1 MSPSR
6 PSLEALFTAAVD
18 LPLKERA
25 AFLDQNC
32 RDQLELRRKVE
43 ELLDRDRDASNYFD
57 NLTGAIIAAAPL
69 ELESAVQ
76 TRLEFGPYKAHQVI
90 GRGGMGIIY
99 QAERVDGEFDQQVAL
114 KLLHVDMETP
124 ETHSRFLAER
134 QLLARLSHPNI
145 ARLLDGGV
153 TSEGRPYFV
162 MELVDG
168 MPIASYCREHSL
180 RVEEILRLFLHVVDA
195 VGYLHRNLIVHRDL
209 KPSNIFVDKG
219 GQVKLL
225 DFGIAKILT
234 EERGSEAATRTGLQ
248 LLTPEYAAPEQL
260 RNGPIT
266 TATDVFALGGVL
278 YELLTGCRPF
288 NQDRLNFNERE
299 LRAPIAPSTALRRG
313 NPDVAA
319 SRNAAISWRRLTGD
333 LDTICLKTLR
343 PEPEFR
349 YASAEQ
355 LGEDIERHLK
365 GLPVRARKSTVYYR
379 TSRFLLRHRNAVAA
393 AMILLAMLGFG
404 FAHERELREDAELAR
419 LTADRE
425 AARALAVSNFLTELL
440 SSVDPA
446 KAQGHEVTVAEV
458 LGRASERLELEKSFV
473 DQPAVESA
481 IRRTIGNTY
490 RSLSRLEES
499 GIHLQRAVELEGGI
513 DATTPAAL
521 RAIES
526 LAALKL
532 QRQEVEEAMTLA
544 NKVLEARLASLG
556 EEHPETL
563 NAMNLLANVLWVQER
578 YDEVEILDRKTLAIR
593 KRVLGDEHPATLKS
607 MNGLATTLYS
617 TARYAEAA
625 DTFQHI
631 LDVQQNTVGNS
642 HPDTLTA
649 ANNLAACYLELGRY
663 DEAGTILRWTLDGR
677 IRVLGE
683 SNPDSWTSMHNLG
696 LTYALQ
702 ANYEAGEALLRQAA
716 AYRSTA
722 PGNKES
728 YLFSRS
734 YLADVVR
741 DQGRYNEAEE
751 IYVMTLDD
759 QRALLGGRAPQTLKT
774 MTGFAELRLRQDR
787 LPEAEKLIQQV
798 VPYIEKATA
807 PRHPDRLG
815 SMTILARLRNRQDR
829 FPEALELSNEVLSIA
844 KDASAFDPEH
854 PLVLDAMHEKVIA
867 LQGLEQT
874 EAADDLAAQV
884 YQAHVRRLG
893 AEHPR
898 TRDVLALQQSH

>member
-1 MSPSR
+1 MSRSP
-6 PSLEALFTAAVD
+6 PSLEALFTAAAD
-18 LPLKERA
+18 LPPEERA
-25 AFLDQNC
+25 AFLDQHC
-32 RDQLELRRKVE
+32 HDQPELRRKLE
-43 ELLDRDRDASNYFD
+43 ELLDRDRDATSYFD
-57 NLTGAIIAAAPL
+57 DLAGAIIAAAPL

-90 GRGGMGIIY
+90 GRGGMGVIY
-99 QAERVDGEFDQQVAL
+99 QAKRVDGEFDQQVAL
-114 KLLHVDMETP
+114 KLLHVDMESP
-124 ETHSRFLAER
+124 ETHARFLAER

-153 TSEGRPYFV
+153 TTEGRPYFV

-168 MPIASYCREHSL
+168 MPIATYCREHAL
-180 RVEEILRLFLHVVDA
+180 RVEEILRLFLDVVDA

-209 KPSNIFVDKG
+209 KPGNIFVDQE

-234 EERGSEAATRTGLQ
+234 EERGSETLTRTGLQ

-260 RNGPIT
+260 RSGPIT

-288 NQDRLNFNERE
+288 NRDQLDFNERA
-299 LRAPIAPSTALRRG
+299 LRTPTAPSTALRHST
-313 NPDVAA
+313 PDDAVA
-319 SRNAAISWRRLTGD
+319 RNAAVSWRRLAGD
-333 LDTICLKTLR
+333 LDTICLKALR

-365 GLPVRARKSTVYYR
+365 GLPVRARKNTVYYR
-379 TSRFLLRHRNAVAA
+379 ASRFLLRHRNAVAV
-393 AMILLAMLGFG
+393 AMILVAMLGFG
-404 FAHERELREDAELAR
+404 FAHERGLREDAELAR
-419 LTADRE
+419 LAANRE
-425 AARALAVSNFLTELL
+425 AARALAVSDFLTELL

-458 LGRASERLELEKSFV
+458 LGRASERLELEESFAE
-473 DQPAVESA
+473 QPAVESA
-481 IRRTIGNTY
+481 IRRTIGDTY

-499 GIHLQRAVELEGGI
+499 GVHLERAVELEGGI
-513 DATTPAAL
+513 NATTPQAL

-532 QRQEVEEAMTLA
+532 QRQEVDEAMLLA
-544 NKVLEARLASLG
+544 NRVLEVRLASLG
-556 EEHPETL
+556 EENPETL
-563 NAMNLLANVLWVQER
+563 NAMNLLANVLWVQGR
-578 YDEVEILDRKTLAIR
+578 YDEVEVLDRKTLAIR
-593 KRVLGDEHPATLKS
+593 QRVLGDDHPATLKS

-617 TARYAEAA
+617 TARYSEAA
-625 DTFQHI
+625 ETFQHVLAI
-631 LDVQQNTVGNS
+631 QQNTAGDS

-663 DEAGTILRWTLDGR
+663 DEARTILRWTLDGR
-677 IRVLGE
+677 MRVLGN
-683 SNPDSWTSMHNLG
+683 SNPDTWTSMHNLG

-702 ANYEAGEALLRQAA
+702 GKYEEGETLLRQAA
-716 AYRSTA
+716 AYRSNA
-722 PGNKES
+722 PGDKES

-734 YLADVVR
+734 YLADLVR
-741 DQGRYNEAEE
+741 DQDRYDEAET
-751 IYVMTLDD
+751 IYVSTLDD
-759 QRALLGGRAPQTLKT
+759 QRTLLGDRAPQTLKT
-774 MTGFAELRLRQDR
+774 MSGFAELRLRQDR
-787 LPEAEKLIQQV
+787 LPEAEELIRQV

-807 PRHPDRLG
+807 AGHPDRLG
-815 SMTILARLRNRQDR
+815 SMTILARLRNRQGH
-829 FPEALELSNEVLSIA
+829 FSEALELSNEVLSIA
-844 KDASAFDPEH
+844 ENAAAFDTEH

-867 LQGLEQT
+867 LQGLEQIQ
-874 EAADDLAAQV
+874 AAGDLAAQV
-884 YQAHVRRLG
+884 YEARVRRLG

-898 TRDVLALQQSH
+898 TRDILALQQSQ